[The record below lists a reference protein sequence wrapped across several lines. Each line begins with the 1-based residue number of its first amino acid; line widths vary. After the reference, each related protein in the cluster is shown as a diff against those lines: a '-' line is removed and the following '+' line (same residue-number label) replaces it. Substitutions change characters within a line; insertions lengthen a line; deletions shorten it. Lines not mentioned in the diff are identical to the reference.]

1 MTRRLRIVIAS
12 AVVLVGLLLIVLL
25 SVIGVTHTG
34 FGQDRV
40 RKMVLSMLEGSVKG
54 KVYIGGMSGGFFTG
68 GNTLAAL
75 EPSHAIAWLLA
86 NGGSGVDL
94 LTLSGR
100 GDKDLAEVLAE

>member
-40 RKMVLSMLEGSVKG
+40 RKMVLSMLEGSVKA
-54 KVYIGGMSGGFFTG
+54 KVYIVGVLSGFFPRFPIYSGGIRDAVDSGFFSLG
-68 GNTLAAL
+68 
-75 EPSHAIAWLLA
+75 P
-86 NGGSGVDL
+86 
-94 LTLSGR
+94 LTLRADSR
-100 GDKDLAEVLAE
+100 GPFFP